1 MPRNKILVVE
11 DDTAM
16 ADTVKDVLSSAGFDV
31 TTAETG
37 AQAGKAMAQTKFD
50 LCIVDLRLPDI
61 DGFELVKRM
70 RAIPGTGV
78 IILSAA
84 SDLTD
89 RVVGLEVGAD
99 DYIQKPFNGRELIAR
114 VKSLLRR
121 LSETYTVATD
131 GAAQAP
137 SYDYGIFQ
145 FDVAGRTI
153 TKNGEK
159 SRLTTTEFNLLKA
172 LVERPHCVLTR
183 SQLLDLVYADNN
195 EPAFDRSIDVTVN
208 RLRRKIEDDP
218 TKPDMIQTI
227 RNGGYLFAPPK

>member
-16 ADTVKDVLSSAGFDV
+16 AETVKDFLAGAGFDV
-31 TTAETG
+31 VTAETG
-37 AQAGKAMAQTKFD
+37 AQAAMAMAQATFGI
-50 LCIVDLRLPDI
+50 CIVDLRLPDI

-70 RAIPGTGV
+70 RALPNTGV

-84 SDLTD
+84 GDLTD

-114 VKSLLRR
+114 VKSLMRR
-121 LSETYTVATD
+121 LGESLPATSAET
-131 GAAQAP
+131 QR
-137 SYDYGIFQ
+137 YDYGLFQ
-145 FDVAGRTI
+145 FDVAARTI
-153 TKNGEK
+153 TKNGDK

-172 LVERPHCVLTR
+172 LVERPHRVLTR

-208 RLRRKIEDDP
+208 RLRRKIENDP
-218 TKPDMIQTI
+218 AKPDMIQTI
-227 RNGGYLFAPPK
+227 RNGGYLFAPPQ

>member
-1 MPRNKILVVE
+1 ME
-11 DDTAM
+11 DDTAV
-16 ADTVKDVLSSAGFDV
+16 AETVKDFLVYAGFEV
-31 TTAETG
+31 VLAETG
-37 AQAGKAMAQTKFD
+37 AQATKALSQSTFD
-50 LCIVDLRLPDI
+50 VSIVDLRLPDI

-70 RAIPGTGV
+70 RTTPGSMGV

-84 SDLTD
+84 GDLTD

-114 VKSLLRR
+114 VKSLMRR
-121 LSETYTVATD
+121 LGET
-131 GAAQAP
+131 QSAP
-137 SYDYGIFQ
+137 ANDTPRYDYGLFQ
-145 FDVAGRTI
+145 FDIAARTI
-153 TKNGEK
+153 TKNSEK

-172 LVERPHCVLTR
+172 LVERPHRVLTR

-218 TKPDMIQTI
+218 AKPEMIQTI
-227 RNGGYLFAPPK
+227 RNGGYLFSPPK